1 MKKIQ
6 RKRFWKAGV
15 LTFATMMLL
24 SACSNSGS
32 GSSSRQ
38 ASGDTAASGKQES
51 GAPVSGGTI
60 TVAFDREP
68 DTLDVHKS
76 TGASVVDE
84 IAQFMGGSL
93 VYMDPVSH
101 EVKPYLAESYKISE
115 DGKTWTFTIR
125 SGITFQ
131 DGTPFTAG
139 AYKAT
144 LDRILDPKTDAKSTI
159 ALIDAIKEVKA
170 PNDQTLVL
178 ELKEPFA
185 PLMLNL
191 TVNGWLQPL
200 SLQAIEKGGADY
212 GRNPVGLGPWKF
224 ESWQPGESIT
234 FTRND
239 QFKWPEDFY
248 TNKGAVHPDKLVA
261 KFIKNRQTMMAALD
275 SGSIDVATL
284 VPAKDAKKY
293 KDNEKFEVL
302 EQMKTGMG
310 MYLNMNQKT
319 EILQDL
325 QVRQALNMAINKEA
339 IIQSAL
345 QGEGVPAYGPLPP
358 TIMGY
363 DKEVESY
370 GYKYNVEEAK
380 KLLDAAGYVPNASGV
395 REKDGKA
402 MQFTLLSVESK
413 SKESQLVQ
421 AMLGE
426 LGIQVKI
433 NTMEP
438 GAMMEAELKGE
449 FDLAV
454 GGYSYFDP
462 DILYLFFHSNQIG
475 GFNYASIKDDTFD
488 QLVVKGRNT
497 IDPEERKKIYAE
509 AQKRMVEQAYIV
521 PIYVDKQFTVVNK
534 RVKGVGYN
542 IDRLQLNDSWVSQ

>member
-1 MKKIQ
+1 
-6 RKRFWKAGV
+6 
-15 LTFATMMLL
+15 MLL

-32 GSSSRQ
+32 GSSSQQ

-191 TVNGWLQPL
+191 TVNGWLQPM

>member
-6 RKRFWKAGV
+6 RKRFLKAGAFV
-15 LTFATMMLL
+15 FATLLML
-24 SACSNSGS
+24 SACSSG
-32 GSSSRQ
+32 GSSDPQ
-38 ASGDTAASGKQES
+38 QGKGDTASEEKQES
-51 GAPVSGGTI
+51 GAPVAGGTI
-60 TVAFDREP
+60 TIAFDREP

-101 EVKPYLAESYKISE
+101 EVKPYLAESYDISA

-159 ALIDAIKEVKA
+159 ALIDTIKEVQA
-170 PNDQTLVL
+170 PDDKTLIL
-178 ELKEPFA
+178 ELNEPFA

-200 SLQAIEKGGADY
+200 SMQAIEKGGADY

-239 QFKWPEDFY
+239 SFKWPEAFY
-248 TNKGAVHPDKLVA
+248 TNKGPVLPDKMVA

-293 KDNEKFEVL
+293 KANDKFEVL

-310 MYLNMNQKT
+310 MYLNMNQKNG
-319 EILQDL
+319 ILQDL
-325 QVRQALNMAINKEA
+325 QVRKALNMAINKEA

-380 KLLDAAGYVPNASGV
+380 KLLDAAGYVTSASGV

-402 MQFTLLSVESK
+402 MQFTMLSVESK

-438 GAMMEAELKGE
+438 GALMEAELKGE

-462 DILYLFFHSNQIG
+462 DILYLFFHSKQIG
-475 GFNYASIKDDTFD
+475 GFNYASIKDESID

-509 AQKRMVEQAYIV
+509 VQKRMVEQAYIV

-542 IDRLQLNDSWVSQ
+542 IDRLQLNDSWVSK

>member
-1 MKKIQ
+1 MKKNH
-6 RKRFWKAGV
+6 RTRFLKAGA
-15 LTFATMMLL
+15 LALATTLMV
-24 SACSNSGS
+24 SACSSGGDAPQQNKGDSAEKQGS
-32 GSSSRQ
+32 GQPS
-38 ASGDTAASGKQES
+38 T
-51 GAPVSGGTI
+51 GGTI

-68 DTLDVHKS
+68 DTFDVHKS

-93 VYMDPVSH
+93 LYMDPVSH
-101 EVKPYLAESYKISE
+101 DVKPYLAESYTISK

-144 LDRILDPKTDAKSTI
+144 LDRILDPKTEAKSTI
-159 ALIDAIKEVKA
+159 ALVDTIKDVKA
-170 PNDQTLVL
+170 PDDKTLIL

-185 PLMLNL
+185 PLLGNL

-200 SLQAIEKGGADY
+200 SMQAIEKGGANY

-239 QFKWPEDFY
+239 QFKWPEEFY
-248 TNKGAVHPDKLVA
+248 TNKGAVYPDKLVA

-293 KDNEKFEVL
+293 KNDDNFEVL
-302 EQMKTGMG
+302 DQMKSGMG
-310 MYLNMNQKT
+310 MYLSMNQKN
-319 EILQDL
+319 EMLHDL
-325 QVRQALNMAINKEA
+325 QVRRALNMAINKEA

-358 TIMGY
+358 TIIGY
-363 DKEVESY
+363 DKAVESY
-370 GYKYNVEEAK
+370 GYKYNLDEAK

-395 REKDGKA
+395 REKNGKE
-402 MQFTLLSVESK
+402 MQFTMLSVEAK

-426 LGIQVKI
+426 LGIKVKI
-433 NTMEP
+433 TTMEP
-438 GAMMEAELKGE
+438 GAMMEAELKGD
-449 FDLAV
+449 FDVAV

-462 DILYLFFHSNQIG
+462 DILYLFFHSSQIG
-475 GFNYASIKDDTFD
+475 SFNYASIKDETLD
-488 QLVVKGRNT
+488 QLVVYGRTT

-509 AQKRMVEQAYIV
+509 AQKRMIDQAYLV

-534 RVKGVGYN
+534 RVKGVKYS